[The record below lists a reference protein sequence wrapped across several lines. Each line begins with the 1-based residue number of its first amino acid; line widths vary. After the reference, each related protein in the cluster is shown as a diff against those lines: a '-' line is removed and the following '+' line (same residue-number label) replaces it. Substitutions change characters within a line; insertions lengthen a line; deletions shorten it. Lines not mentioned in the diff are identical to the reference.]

1 LYEKNVTTSQ
11 KWPDKAK
18 LDHGRLRLAALGL
31 SSKIVSALA
40 VADITERKKI
50 SGFLKQLVSLVI
62 VGYLSTM
69 FETLLNISIQP
80 RVLELYRVG

>member
-40 VADITERKKI
+40 VADYNRKKEDI
-50 SGFLKQLVSLVI
+50 GFS
-62 VGYLSTM
+62 
-69 FETLLNISIQP
+69 
-80 RVLELYRVG
+80 